1 MGLSACGGGGGPP
14 ASGGAGTGGNG
25 TGGTTPTGPS
35 IRYSTTSFHFQAD
48 KPYSTPPASVPI
60 LATVTGVTS
69 GTLYITVVENN
80 PDVVTVQ
87 NITVTSTTSGQA
99 TVVPGS
105 PAFLMAGNHQ
115 GTFVVRA
122 CLNDPTCSTGQLN
135 GSPQTFTV
143 QYDIG
148 SNIDADT
155 VTPRVVPA
163 NAAGSITLRRV
174 SVSGT
179 GYADVT
185 TAADRGYI
193 VFTAQGLLKADVAI
207 LLRVC
212 DSARTSAEGRVIA
225 VNAAGKISLEN
236 AHASCL

>member
-1 MGLSACGGGGGPP
+1 MIELMVSLAVLAILLGIAVPSFRQMLSSNRITGRSNDLIGDLRLARSEAVRRAQPVTML
-14 ASGGAGTGGNG
+14 AGDPDDYLKRGWIVMPDADGNG
-25 TGGTTPTGPS
+25 AAATP
-35 IRYSTTSFHFQAD
+35 
-48 KPYSTPPASVPI
+48 
-60 LATVTGVTS
+60 ATATDGIALRVF
-69 GTLYITVVENN
+69 
-80 PDVVTVQ
+80 DV
-87 NITVTSTTSGQA
+87 
-99 TVVPGS
+99 
-105 PAFLMAGNHQ
+105 
-115 GTFVVRA
+115 
-122 CLNDPTCSTGQLN
+122 
-135 GSPQTFTV
+135 
-143 QYDIG
+143 
-148 SNIDADT
+148 
-155 VTPRVVPA
+155 
-163 NAAGSITLRRV
+163 AAGSITLRRV